1 MSIYARIFPVRERLM
16 STAASSRLLGLLVLG
31 VLAGA
36 CSEPDPST
44 LPVIPQT
51 SNSATSGPFTI
62 TLSAD
67 AVAAAGK
74 KISSRA
80 AVIYRGPD
88 GVQAFSAASGPI
100 QFWIAQVG
108 GNIHVDG
115 GGPADC
121 VSGPI
126 HPGEVARSP
135 FVKSGGYDPGDP
147 NADFYRAFFANP
159 DLVLPPGEWQ
169 IGATLNISLDDCKQ
183 ATNAT
188 RVSVL
193 VVVGA

>member
-1 MSIYARIFPVRERLM
+1 
-16 STAASSRLLGLLVLG
+16 
-31 VLAGA
+31 
-36 CSEPDPST
+36 
-44 LPVIPQT
+44 
-51 SNSATSGPFTI
+51 
-62 TLSAD
+62 
-67 AVAAAGK
+67 
-74 KISSRA
+74 
-80 AVIYRGPD
+80 
-88 GVQAFSAASGPI
+88 
-100 QFWIAQVG
+100 
-108 GNIHVDG
+108 
-115 GGPADC
+115 